1 MEYYGIIILTKEIKL
16 YKKGSRN
23 MKRQIRSSV
32 FETNSSSTHA
42 ICITKDNYTNKTDY
56 VLFTFGE
63 FGWENSTYSSL
74 EDKASYLITAIFSA
88 VDKDYADEK
97 LQQLKDILDE
107 NDIKYDIPTAI
118 AKSWDWGD
126 RTEFY
131 YDIDGYIDHSY
142 DTKEFVD
149 AVLSDSDKLM
159 KYLFGDSMI
168 ITGNDNGDIYSDR
181 MYVKEGETTTKW
193 GTYTNYG
200 CLKPEFDNY
209 EVYEK
214 GN

>member
-1 MEYYGIIILTKEIKL
+1 
-16 YKKGSRN
+16 

-42 ICITKDNYTNKTDY
+42 ICITKDNFVNKRDY
-56 VLFTFGE
+56 VEFEFGE
-63 FGWENSTYSSL
+63 FGWENRTYSSL
-74 EDKASYLITAIFSA
+74 HSKASYLITAIFTA
-88 VDKDYADEK
+88 GGIEYTDEK
-97 LQQLKDILDE
+97 LQKLKDILDE
-107 NDIKYDIPTAI
+107 NGIGYDIPKAI
-118 AKSWDWGD
+118 TKSWDWGD

-131 YDIDGYIDHSY
+131 YSVDGYIDHSH
-142 DTKEFVD
+142 DTEEFVN

-159 KYLFGDSMI
+159 RYLFGDSMI

-200 CLKPEFDNY
+200 GLKPEFDNY

-214 GN
+214 WN